1 MNIICEIYANPS
13 IDLSANVERTLLYI
27 DDVIS
32 LYNNTLLIISYVIF
46 WAKQCCFISFY
57 TPAICKRYNV
67 LLIKIDMLDFLS
79 IYSYI

>member
-13 IDLSANVERTLLYI
+13 TDLSANVERTLLYI

-46 WAKQCCFISFY
+46 
-57 TPAICKRYNV
+57 
-67 LLIKIDMLDFLS
+67 
-79 IYSYI
+79 